1 MKKLLFAAAVLAS
14 VLCAS
19 CYRAQ
24 GDQAKVSEKS
34 ESPVWYEDE
43 KGLWDDLAAAVADAK
58 QLDSSKICHELMP
71 IKKGYPGQEW
81 GTFDGHDMVL
91 VVTLVDTS
99 RMERFFG
106 RDGVYRIDREMG
118 TWVSL
123 PADWVRHRKA
133 FEGLDSVAAHMRLI
147 QLFGIS
153 PDCDYDI
160 MVQFYADP
168 KGMFRPSHDP
178 DITTTEAVLEFPAY
192 VLQEYPRP
200 QLRRAEWVNLNGPWQ
215 FAFDKDGNPT
225 SENANFEYAVKSE
238 ILGQQVDMNIKVA
251 ANVKLSNQGKVDA
264 SKVAVPENVKSSAVD
279 ASADLNDL
287 LKQLESLGTGTT
299 QPAA

>member
-1 MKKLLFAAAVLAS
+1 MKKLLFAAALLAS

-147 QLFGIS
+147 QLFGLS

-192 VLQEYPRP
+192 VDENYKVGETNFREWYRYSVAAAYEDDSPLPWTQLGYTYDWHRGANHVGLSEYIVGHHT
-200 QLRRAEWVNLNGPWQ
+200 LI
-215 FAFDKDGNPT
+215 K
-225 SENANFEYAVKSE
+225 VKSC
-238 ILGQQVDMNIKVA
+238 
-251 ANVKLSNQGKVDA
+251 
-264 SKVAVPENVKSSAVD
+264 ENVWTFVQNLS
-279 ASADLNDL
+279 
-287 LKQLESLGTGTT
+287 KQ
-299 QPAA
+299 

>member
-99 RMERFFG
+99 R
-106 RDGVYRIDREMG
+106 
-118 TWVSL
+118 
-123 PADWVRHRKA
+123 
-133 FEGLDSVAAHMRLI
+133 
-147 QLFGIS
+147 
-153 PDCDYDI
+153 
-160 MVQFYADP
+160 
-168 KGMFRPSHDP
+168 
-178 DITTTEAVLEFPAY
+178 
-192 VLQEYPRP
+192 
-200 QLRRAEWVNLNGPWQ
+200 
-215 FAFDKDGNPT
+215 
-225 SENANFEYAVKSE
+225 
-238 ILGQQVDMNIKVA
+238 
-251 ANVKLSNQGKVDA
+251 
-264 SKVAVPENVKSSAVD
+264 
-279 ASADLNDL
+279 
-287 LKQLESLGTGTT
+287 
-299 QPAA
+299 